1 MSASL
6 CRSPRKAR
14 RLLPNGVCGPLVVLA
29 ALCGVGGCD
38 SMLRPP
44 FTSGGAS
51 GPGAPVQ
58 VCQDE
63 TGKDMVAYLRK
74 IDELRGKPRQRE
86 YARVERAFSEDPNN
100 PEQLRLGWLLSHP
113 NPEIHNPDPATALLK
128 DHDAGVTSN
137 TNDLTKLVQT
147 TIERRTA
154 RAEALHRLQQAL
166 ADERARV
173 KQLEDQI
180 QALTTIE
187 KSFQQDAGIHPE
199 RKSR

>member
-1 MSASL
+1 
-6 CRSPRKAR
+6 
-14 RLLPNGVCGPLVVLA
+14 
-29 ALCGVGGCD
+29 
-38 SMLRPP
+38 
-44 FTSGGAS
+44 
-51 GPGAPVQ
+51 
-58 VCQDE
+58 
-63 TGKDMVAYLRK
+63 LRK

-100 PEQLRLGWLLSHP
+100 PEQLRLGCLLSHP
-113 NPEIHNPDPATALLK
+113 DPARALLK